1 VDVGLPETIAVQHTE
16 ESAGYLAMTPVVKQT
31 FKLGEL
37 VDMVVSV
44 VGKSAE
50 QVEHVLLAGAASY
63 NGYHYKSEGFPA
75 SPAELAGLLA
85 TFPDD
90 DPSRVFQASA
100 ANAGILEIGGG
111 TETVLVEIPRESASA
126 RRLFRR
132 RSAWEVLLAFAKEFP
147 PRYEKY
153 DYARRG
159 DRFRIALHFDAAQR
173 LLREMIAAAPH
184 KLRSEWR
191 RLRPPS
197 AIIYILK
204 RAPGGSR

>member
-1 VDVGLPETIAVQHTE
+1 MGLPETISVQYTE
-16 ESAGYLAMTPVVKQT
+16 ESAGYLAMTPVVRQT

-37 VDMVVSV
+37 VDLVVSV
-44 VGKSAE
+44 EGKSAE
-50 QVEHVLLAGAASY
+50 QLGHVLRAGAASY
-63 NGYHYKSEGFPA
+63 NGYHYKWEGFAA

-85 TFPDD
+85 VYPDD
-90 DPSRVFQASA
+90 DPSRAFELSA
-100 ANAGILEIGGG
+100 ASSAILEIGGG
-111 TETVLVEIPRESASA
+111 TETMLVEIPREAASA
-126 RRLFRR
+126 RRLFTR
-132 RSAWEVLLAFAKEFP
+132 RSPWDVLLAVAKESP
-147 PRYEKY
+147 PRYERY
-153 DYARRG
+153 DYAQRG

-184 KLRSEWR
+184 KLRSDWR